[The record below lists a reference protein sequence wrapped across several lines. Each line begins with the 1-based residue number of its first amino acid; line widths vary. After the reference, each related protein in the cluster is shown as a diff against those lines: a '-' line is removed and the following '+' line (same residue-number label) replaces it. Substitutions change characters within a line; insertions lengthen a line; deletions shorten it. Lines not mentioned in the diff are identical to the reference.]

1 MFNYY
6 TWVYKQLIGIGLFLL
21 MCAHMRYERERGQ
34 LRWEKWKSGERNFT
48 SWVLLLLWI
57 KQTCGL
63 YNFWVKVEF

>member
-34 LRWEKWKSGERNFT
+34 LRWEKWKSGERKISLVGYWLNHANWK
-48 SWVLLLLWI
+48 SSENLL
-57 KQTCGL
+57 
-63 YNFWVKVEF
+63 F

>member
-34 LRWEKWKSGERNFT
+34 LRWEKWKSGERKI
-48 SWVLLLLWI
+48 SRVGY
-57 KQTCGL
+57 C
-63 YNFWVKVEF
+63 YCYE